1 MYAINSGGVKL
12 MRYLLVLL
20 FIFLVGC
27 SEKDKVLT
35 EKITLT
41 QGDLYGYELNTVNVF
56 EGIHI

>member
-12 MRYLLVLL
+12 MRYLLAFL

-41 QGDLYGYELNTVNVF
+41 QGDLYGY
-56 EGIHI
+56 

>member
-12 MRYLLVLL
+12 MRYLLALL

-27 SEKDKVLT
+27 AEKDKVLT

-56 EGIHI
+56 EGIP